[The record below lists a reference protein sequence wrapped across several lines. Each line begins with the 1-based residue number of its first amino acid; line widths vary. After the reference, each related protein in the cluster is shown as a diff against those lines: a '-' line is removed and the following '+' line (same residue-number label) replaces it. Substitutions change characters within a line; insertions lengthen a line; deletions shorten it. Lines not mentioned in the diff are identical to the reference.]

1 LSVTSSKT
9 IDQWHDRLRPRVRA
23 GGGHFEHMFIYMIRH
38 NILLNCQ
45 CNLTHVTAIL

>member
-1 LSVTSSKT
+1 V
-9 IDQWHDRLRPRVRA
+9 DDRLRPRVRA
-23 GGGHFEHMFIYMIRH
+23 GGGHFEHTFMIRH